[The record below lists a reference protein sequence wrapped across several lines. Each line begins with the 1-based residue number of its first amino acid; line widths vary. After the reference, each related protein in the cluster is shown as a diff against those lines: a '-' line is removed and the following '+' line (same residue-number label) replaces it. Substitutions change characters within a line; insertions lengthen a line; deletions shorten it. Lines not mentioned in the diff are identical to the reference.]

1 MKSKISVEFVEE
13 MLRKHLPQQKDKVGQ
28 AMEYSLFNG
37 GKRFRP
43 LLLLNTAKAVGKRVN
58 ENACLLACALECIHT
73 YSMIHDDLPAMDTDE
88 LRRGVRNVRTAF
100 GGS

>member
-43 LLLLNTAKAVGKRVN
+43 LPVA
-58 ENACLLACALECIHT
+58 
-73 YSMIHDDLPAMDTDE
+73 
-88 LRRGVRNVRTAF
+88 
-100 GGS
+100 